1 MFVHIYFIW
10 LIENVYFTA
19 KQLGHY
25 LITLG
30 AVNSVQSLSHVRL
43 FATTWTAARYQASL
57 SISNSRGLLKLM
69 SIKSVELQLDGA
81 IKSSPFHALL
91 IEKIDFQRCSVS
103 CSRPIAS

>member
-1 MFVHIYFIW
+1 MFICIYFIW

-30 AVNSVQSLSHVRL
+30 AVSSVQSLSHVRL
-43 FATTWTAARYQASL
+43 FATPWTAAHYQASL
-57 SISNSRGLLKLM
+57 SITNSWSLLKLM
-69 SIKSVELQLDGA
+69 SIKSIELPLDGA
-81 IKSSPFHALL
+81 VKSSPFYALL